1 MGSDESCFQD
11 PAGEIAG
18 PRPDLARR
26 VRRLRDMVLHCAER
40 GLDGIGV
47 GRLVADA
54 NDGILRSAA
63 AMAEAE
69 LGPPPC
75 GYSLMVLGSEGR
87 REQLL
92 ATDQDN
98 ALVFA
103 VPDDPSAAY
112 FESLGR
118 LFISM
123 LIDAGVPPCPHGVT
137 VDNPVWRRS
146 AAAWRDGVSAMT
158 RMVDADAVLHL
169 TQLAD
174 ARHVH
179 GDARLFE
186 NLRGHVMRQVR
197 DTPVL
202 LMYMAREA
210 LRFPPPLGFFNS
222 LAVER
227 HGPAKGSLDVKKGG
241 VFPLT
246 QGIKTLALEHG
257 LRETGTLER
266 LRALR
271 GEGVFSEGM
280 ASGMEEALRLFQD
293 LRLHAQAAAVRGG
306 MPPDNF
312 IRPDGLSAVE
322 RAKLI
327 NCFKFVAEFQSF
339 LHAKY
344 GLHLIS

>member
-1 MGSDESCFQD
+1 MGFDESFSPD
-11 PAGEIAG
+11 PAGDVVG
-18 PRPDLARR
+18 CSSDLARY
-26 VRRLRDMVLHCAER
+26 VRRLQDLVLSCADR
-40 GLDGIGV
+40 GMDGVGV
-47 GRLVADA
+47 GRLVANA
-54 NDGILRSAA
+54 NDRIIARAA
-63 AMAEAE
+63 VMAEAE

-103 VPDDPSAAY
+103 GPDEPAAAY
-112 FESLGR
+112 FESFGR
-118 LFISM
+118 LFLAT
-123 LIDAGVPPCPHGVT
+123 LIEAGVPPCPHGVT

-158 RMVDADAVLHL
+158 RTVDADAVLHL

-179 GDARLFE
+179 GEASLFE
-186 NLRGHVMRQVR
+186 SLRELVMRQVR

-210 LRFPPPLGFFNS
+210 LRFPPPLGFFNA

-227 HGPAKGSLDVKKGG
+227 NGPAKGALDIKKGG

-257 LRETGTLER
+257 LRETGTLDR
-266 LRALR
+266 LHALR

-280 ASGMEEALRLFQD
+280 ATGMEDALRLFQD
-293 LRLHAQAAAVRGG
+293 LRLHAQAAAVRAG

-312 IRPDGLSAVE
+312 VRPDRLSVAE
-322 RAKLI
+322 REKLVD
-327 NCFKFVAEFQSF
+327 CFKFVAEFQSF

>member
-1 MGSDESCFQD
+1 MGSDESCFHG

-18 PRPDLARR
+18 SGPDLARS
-26 VRRLRDMVLHCAER
+26 VRRLRDLVLRCADQ
-40 GLDGIGV
+40 GIDGIGV

-54 NDGILRSAA
+54 NDRILCSAA

-103 VPDDPSAAY
+103 VSDEPAAAY
-112 FESLGR
+112 FEALGR
-118 LFISM
+118 LFLSM
-123 LIDAGVPPCPHGVT
+123 LIEAGVPPCPHGVT

-146 AAAWRDGVSAMT
+146 AAAWSDGVSAMT

-179 GDARLFE
+179 GEASLFE
-186 NLRGHVMRQVR
+186 NLRGHVSRQVR

-210 LRFPPPLGFFNS
+210 LRFPPPLGFFNG
-222 LAVER
+222 LVVER
-227 HGPAKGSLDVKKGG
+227 HGPAKGALDVKKGG

-266 LRALR
+266 LHALR

-293 LRLHAQAAAVRGG
+293 LRLHAQAAAVRAG

-312 IRPDGLSAVE
+312 IRPDGLDVGE
-322 RAKLI
+322 RGKLI
-327 NCFKFVAEFQSF
+327 NCFKFVAGFQSF